1 MKVKFKKF
9 SSRARAS
16 QKSTPGSACY
26 NIFAA
31 SCVTL
36 ESGATRSIET
46 DTGLSF
52 SKQYFARIYPHSGL
66 SLEPIILGGGVVDAD
81 SRGII
86 NIILTNL

>member
-1 MKVKFKKF
+1 MKVKLKKF

-26 NIFAA
+26 DIFAA

-52 SKQYFARIYPHSGL
+52 SIQ
-66 SLEPIILGGGVVDAD
+66 
-81 SRGII
+81 
-86 NIILTNL
+86 